1 MFFRHRIIN
10 MRYLFAVVI
19 TGFVI
24 FCGLLVA
31 ESGLFVLNDNNP
43 TAEQTPFI
51 LLQNTTTDEN
61 PDTAKEFSEQN
72 AQLKAADFVTFDAEH
87 FEETTVM
94 LGASDPKTENADA
107 GYKFQLELSS
117 KGASI
122 SKATFSNGLDYNGK
136 ATGFD
141 DRNYKNPQPLVVLSP
156 LLQPD
161 GSEILSMA
169 NKELIFVEQEL
180 QLRLNE
186 LHWKSYEVEHSSD
199 GSQTARFE
207 AVITASDTAEPVI
220 KLTKTYQ
227 VFPASYMLNCGIT
240 VENLASSEQK
250 VRLNLAGPIGIGRE
264 GIRTDMR
271 RAIAGFRNPKGQIT
285 SERLKFSAKLLRK
298 SNGLDQRS
306 LAKPGNNFLWAAA
319 VNKYFAAI
327 LVPLP
332 DEDKNY
338 CDWIIE
344 KTGTFYNP
352 DRDHRCDSGDE
363 TVSVELKL
371 SAATLSAAALTN
383 NTKTYNFQLYLGPKD
398 KRLFDKNKL
407 YKNLGFVQTIDF
419 LGCCCPAAIIKPL
432 AFGILAL
439 MEWMYGFIGNYGV
452 VIIILVFL
460 VRIILHPLS
469 KKSQVSMNKFSRILS
484 APEVQEIRK
493 KYAKNQAEMNKRIL
507 AFQKERG
514 VSPATPV
521 MGMLPMFVQMPL
533 WIALWSAVY
542 ASISLR
548 GAAFLPVWIT
558 DLSAPDALVRFPEV
572 IIVPLLGWKIESLN
586 MLPILMGVAFYLQQK
601 LMPKQAAAAA
611 NPQAA
616 QQQKMMMIMMPI
628 LFPLMLY
635 NGPSGV
641 NLYIMSSVFAGVFE
655 QYFIRKHIQE
665 KERTQSTGMVATTSK
680 TGGKVK
686 KKKPKPFYKTR

>member
-1 MFFRHRIIN
+1 